1 MAKGFKDKIKA
12 QNSAKA
18 QSTTIP
24 SVSVALA
31 NREVTEPVDAEKA
44 NAILTE
50 ISRPELQPDG
60 QIVRVPIDEVYAV
73 KQVRPEED
81 FEEETLENL
90 KNSYS
95 ETGLLTPP
103 RCFPRD
109 SRGYRI
115 WFGET
120 RWRSMKRANEEF
132 IDIYVGK
139 PPKDDKQRIIG
150 QLNENLHQSGLRPL
164 ATAESIYELK
174 TEFNMTGEEIAAV
187 IGKKPTFVSKHLK
200 LVDTGDYVKALLR
213 DKITA
218 DLELVYNL
226 SQIDDLSPEVAETL
240 SKQAREKGLTRA
252 EVKNELNRLK
262 GKPAKGKDNA
272 PGPDIEPPAPINF
285 NAPPEI
291 VERGAGDE
299 SVAPAPLPTS
309 EATESLPAV
318 NNNDKA
324 SSGAIASAHDAG
336 QVSECQVMVMVDG
349 QKGQLLIDRVPDQ
362 YGFVWVRL
370 DIGEMC
376 VEANSVSLQGIKA
389 KK

>member
-31 NREVTEPVDAEKA
+31 NRDVNEPVDAEKA

-200 LVDTGDYVKALLR
+200 LVDTGDYIKALLR

-218 DLELVYNL
+218 DLELAYNL
-226 SQIDDLSPEVAETL
+226 SQVNDISPEVAETL

-252 EVKNELNRLK
+252 EVKSELNRLK
-262 GKPAKGKDNA
+262 GKPAKQKGNA
-272 PGPDIEPPAPINF
+272 PGADIEPP
-285 NAPPEI
+285 
-291 VERGAGDE
+291 
-299 SVAPAPLPTS
+299 APAPLPTS
-309 EATESLPAV
+309 GTTASQPAV
-318 NNNDKA
+318 KNNDKA
-324 SSGAIASAHDAG
+324 SSGAIESTHNTG
-336 QVSECQVMVMVDG
+336 QENECQVMVMVDG
-349 QKGQLLIDRVPDQ
+349 QKGQLLTDRVPEQ